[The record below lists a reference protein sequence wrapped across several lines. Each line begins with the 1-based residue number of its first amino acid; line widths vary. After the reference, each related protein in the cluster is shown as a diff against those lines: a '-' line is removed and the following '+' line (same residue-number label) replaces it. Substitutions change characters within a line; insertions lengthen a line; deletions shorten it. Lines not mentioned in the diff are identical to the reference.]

1 MPGDMSFKQNQY
13 DRMAVDVNTL
23 FERSLDYPLVN
34 PPSYLKRVLNRYF
47 AGALIKCRLY
57 ERLLDAGIIRF
68 WFKEFKHYW
77 IKVLEGRPL
86 YLHDFFYL
94 LGVYRQRFQ
103 DVETPDGAK
112 VDEFLNSWQN
122 RDTLY
127 MLFGA
132 VRRYAYQPLSGF
144 SFEKWINSGD
154 SVLEYGCGIAPI
166 AHFLLNYS
174 LKRDLKITIADIRQI
189 NSHYA
194 KYCLGNLVR
203 FLEIQP
209 YQNPLEERSYDVVL
223 MITVME
229 HLPNP
234 VETVELI
241 TRSLKQEGVL
251 IFDYILGD
259 GDGQDTIEAVT
270 QRGNVLDYIK
280 AKYEIL
286 EGELLEDQSMG
297 TIVCRKKRG

>member
-1 MPGDMSFKQNQY
+1 MSFKQNQY

-23 FERSLDYPLVN
+23 FERSFDYPLVK
-34 PPSYLKRVLNRYF
+34 PPSYFKRALNRYF
-47 AGALIKCRLY
+47 AGGLIKCGLY

-77 IKVLEGRPL
+77 IEVLEGRPL
-86 YLHDFFYL
+86 YFHDFFYL
-94 LGVYRQRFQ
+94 LGVYRERYQ
-103 DVETPDGAK
+103 DVETPDGANTE
-112 VDEFLNSWQN
+112 EFLNSWQN
-122 RDTLY
+122 SDTLY

-132 VRRYAYQPLSGF
+132 VRLYAQHPMSGF
-144 SFEKWINSGD
+144 STEKWINNGD

-194 KYCLGNLVR
+194 KFRLGNLVR

-209 YQNPLEERSYDVVL
+209 YQNPLEEQRYNTVL

-234 VETVELI
+234 LETVEMI
-241 TRSLKQEGVL
+241 TKSLKREGVFV
-251 IFDYILGD
+251 FDYILGD
-259 GDGQDTIEAVT
+259 GDGHDTIEAVT
-270 QRGNVLDYIK
+270 QRGHVLDYIK

-286 EGELLEDQSMG
+286 EGRLLEDQSMG
-297 TIVCRKKRG
+297 ITVCRKK

>member
-1 MPGDMSFKQNQY
+1 M
-13 DRMAVDVNTL
+13 
-23 FERSLDYPLVN
+23 
-34 PPSYLKRVLNRYF
+34 
-47 AGALIKCRLY
+47 
-57 ERLLDAGIIRF
+57 
-68 WFKEFKHYW
+68 
-77 IKVLEGRPL
+77 
-86 YLHDFFYL
+86 
-94 LGVYRQRFQ
+94 
-103 DVETPDGAK
+103 
-112 VDEFLNSWQN
+112 
-122 RDTLY
+122 
-127 MLFGA
+127 
-132 VRRYAYQPLSGF
+132 
-144 SFEKWINSGD
+144 
-154 SVLEYGCGIAPI
+154 
-166 AHFLLNYS
+166 
-174 LKRDLKITIADIRQI
+174 
-189 NSHYA
+189 
-194 KYCLGNLVR
+194 R

-297 TIVCRKKRG
+297 RTVCRKKRG